1 VKSLWASAASGY
13 LAGLRKGD
21 ARRQGIRVFY
31 YHGLVKRRVD
41 PVLDRNFSLISDF
54 QEHIRLLRKFRIISL
69 AELAD
74 ELSNKRQFKTA
85 TVLTFDDG
93 YANNLVAA
101 EILNV
106 ARIPWS
112 LFIATGAI
120 GSQGTTWPEE
130 LSLLILHGQVR
141 GVEALEKIW
150 PLTNREER
158 LETFRAILIRMK
170 TMAATQR
177 RETLT
182 QIREQFPAGESQRL
196 LNEFPSLRM
205 LTWDEVGQLAGA
217 ETEICSHGV
226 YHEIHHDQQPAT
238 VRRGELQDSK
248 TEIEK
253 RLGQS
258 CDFFAFPNGDF
269 RSSSAQEVSDAGF
282 KLAFTTQQKTIMPG
296 ANPFL
301 LPRFDP
307 NYFVSFQSFTRNF
320 FWENGG

>member
-1 VKSLWASAASGY
+1 MKSLWASAASGY
-13 LAGLRKGD
+13 LTGLRTGA

-31 YHGLVKRRVD
+31 YHGLVGRRAD
-41 PVLDRNFSLISDF
+41 SVLDRNFSLISDF
-54 QEHIRLLRKFRIISL
+54 QEHIRLLRRFRILSL
-69 AELAD
+69 AELSD

-101 EILNV
+101 EILNA

-120 GSQGTTWPEE
+120 GPQAVTWPEE
-130 LSLLILHGQVR
+130 LSLLILHGR
-141 GVEALEKIW
+141 AKGVEALEKIW

-158 LETFRAILIRMK
+158 QATFHGILIRMK

-182 QIREQFPAGESQRL
+182 QIRRQFPAGESQRL

-205 LTWDEVGQLAGA
+205 LTWDEVRQLASTD
-217 ETEICSHGV
+217 TEICSHGV
-226 YHEIHHDQQPAT
+226 HHEIHHNQQPAA
-238 VRRGELQDSK
+238 VRREELQDSK

-253 RLGQS
+253 RLGKS

-269 RSSSAQEVSDAGF
+269 RASSAQEVSDAGF
-282 KLAFTTQQKTIMPG
+282 KLAFTTQQKTIMTG

-320 FWENGG
+320 FWENGE

>member
-13 LAGLRKGD
+13 LSGLRNGD
-21 ARRQGIRVFY
+21 ARRRGIRVFY
-31 YHGLVKRRVD
+31 YHGLVERRGD
-41 PVLDRNFSLISDF
+41 PLLDRNFSLISDF
-54 QEHIRLLRKFRIISL
+54 QEHIRLLRRFRIVSL

-101 EILNV
+101 EILDA

-120 GSQGTTWPEE
+120 GPQGVTWPEE
-130 LSLLILHGQVR
+130 LSLLILHGQAQ
-141 GVEALEKIW
+141 GVDALEKIW
-150 PLTNREER
+150 PLTNRER
-158 LETFRAILIRMK
+158 RQETFRGILIRMK
-170 TMAATQR
+170 AMAATQR
-177 RETLT
+177 RATLN
-182 QIREQFPAGESQRL
+182 QIRQQFPAGESRRL

-205 LTWDEVGQLAGA
+205 LTWDEVRQLASS

-226 YHEIHHDQQPAT
+226 YHEIHHDRQPAT
-238 VRRGELQDSK
+238 LRREELQNSK
-248 TEIEK
+248 TQIEK
-253 RLGQS
+253 RLGRS
-258 CDFFAFPNGDF
+258 CNFFAFPNGDF
-269 RSSSAQEVSDAGF
+269 TASSAQEVSDAGF
-282 KLAFTTQQKTIMPG
+282 TLAFTTQQKTIVPG
-296 ANPFL
+296 TNPFL

>member
-1 VKSLWASAASGY
+1 MKSLWASAASAY
-13 LAGLRKGD
+13 LTGLQKGD
-21 ARRQGIRVFY
+21 ARRHGIRVFY
-31 YHGLVKRRVD
+31 YHGLVERRAD

-54 QEHIRLLRKFRIISL
+54 QEHIRLLRKFRIVSL

-101 EILNV
+101 EILSA

-120 GSQGTTWPEE
+120 GPQGVTWPEE
-130 LSLLILHGQVR
+130 LSLLILHGDAKE
-141 GVEALEKIW
+141 VEALEKIW
-150 PLTNREER
+150 PMTDRKER
-158 LETFRAILIRMK
+158 QATFRGILGLMK

-177 RETLT
+177 RDTLT
-182 QIREQFPAGESQRL
+182 QIRRQFPAGESQRL

-205 LTWDEVGQLAGA
+205 LTWQQVRQLADAG
-217 ETEICSHGV
+217 TDICSHGV
-226 YHEIHHDQQPAT
+226 YHEIHHERQSAA
-238 VRRGELQDSK
+238 VRREELRNSK
-248 TEIEK
+248 TEVEK
-253 RLGQS
+253 HLGRS
-258 CDFFAFPNGDF
+258 CKYFAFPNGDF
-269 RSSSAQEVSDAGF
+269 TASSAQEVSDAGY
-282 KLAFTTQQKTIMPG
+282 KLAFTTQQKTIVLG
-296 ANPFL
+296 TNPFL